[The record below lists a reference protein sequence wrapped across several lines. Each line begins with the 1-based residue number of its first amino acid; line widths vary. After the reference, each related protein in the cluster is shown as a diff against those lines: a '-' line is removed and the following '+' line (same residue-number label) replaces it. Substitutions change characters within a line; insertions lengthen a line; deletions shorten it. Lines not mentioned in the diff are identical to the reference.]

1 VPDYLPDRTANAKT
15 DAEFF
20 AAATALVNNLE
31 HELRRAPAEERGRWR
46 ALEIGCGSGR
56 LMRPMSRH
64 FLEIHGVDISGQLV
78 LDARANLSDLPHAR
92 VNVVADA
99 GLADFADAS
108 LDFIYS
114 YDFFRYLSSR
124 DAVLGF
130 LREIHRVLKPG
141 GLARLEFTG
150 ISGAPFSS
158 QELLEFAQAHDF
170 QVLALEG
177 ASTPS
182 LWTTWRK
189 HAAGWSPSG
198 AAQGEASGEGHPVV
212 IRRITNA
219 SSFEPVAPSRG
230 RFASIALRVE
240 NLPPDAGL
248 SQLRV
253 TIGSSLG
260 AVTSIGP
267 VERAGWQQ
275 IRVDLPE
282 LEATGL
288 LPVQLFWLDQPLSAP
303 ATLRVIP
310 PGPLIPHLVSAPQS
324 AENRIVKLTI
334 EEVAR
339 PYELE
344 ISLDGRPIEDIE
356 KICTDPRAQR
366 YEVTFRLPEEIGPGL
381 HHASVGIGHRK
392 LEPVAIQVG
401 R

>member
-1 VPDYLPDRTANAKT
+1 VPDYVSDRSANTKT

-20 AAATALVNNLE
+20 AAATGLVNDLE
-31 HELRRAPAEERGRWR
+31 NELRRATLEERGRWR
-46 ALEIGCGSGR
+46 ALEIGCGNGR

-64 FLEIHGVDISGQLV
+64 FLEIHGVDISDKLV
-78 LDARANLSDLPHAR
+78 LDARANLRDVAHAT
-92 VNVVADA
+92 VKLAADA

-108 LDFIYS
+108 IDFIYS
-114 YDFFRYLSSR
+114 YDFFRHLS
-124 DAVLGF
+124 DPAAVRGF

-158 QELLEFAQAHDF
+158 RELLEFAQAHDL

-177 ASTPS
+177 VSTPS

-189 HAAGWSPSG
+189 HPAGWSPSG
-198 AAQGEASGEGHPVV
+198 TAGGEASGEAHPVA

-240 NLPPDAGL
+240 NLPPDAGI
-248 SQLRV
+248 SHLRI

-275 IRVDLPE
+275 IRLDLPE

-288 LPVQLFWLDQPLSAP
+288 LPVQLFWLDEALSAP

-310 PGPLIPHLVSAPQS
+310 PGPLIPRVVSAPQS
-324 AENRIVKLTI
+324 VENRMVKLTI
-334 EEVAR
+334 EEVAH

-344 ISLDGRPIEDIE
+344 ISLDGHPLEDIE
-356 KICTDPRAQR
+356 KLCTDPRAQR

-381 HHASVGIGHRK
+381 HHASLGIGRRK
-392 LEPVAIQVG
+392 LEPVAIHVSS
-401 R
+401 

>member
-1 VPDYLPDRTANAKT
+1 VTDFAPDRSANTKT

-20 AAATALVNNLE
+20 AAATGLVNNLE
-31 HELRRAPAEERGRWR
+31 NELRRAVPEERGRWR
-46 ALEIGCGSGR
+46 ALEIGCGNGR

-78 LDARANLSDLPHAR
+78 LDAQANLRDVPHAS
-92 VNVVADA
+92 VKLVADA

-150 ISGAPFSS
+150 ISGALFSS

-177 ASTPS
+177 VSTPS

-189 HAAGWSPSG
+189 HAAGWSPS
-198 AAQGEASGEGHPVV
+198 AAMVEASSEEHPVV

-240 NLPPDAGL
+240 NLPPDTGL
-248 SQLRV
+248 SHLRV
-253 TIGSSLG
+253 TIGNSLG

-288 LPVQLFWLDQPLSAP
+288 LPVQLFWLDEPLSAP

-310 PGPLIPHLVSAPQS
+310 PGPLIPRVVSAPLS
-324 AENRIVKLTI
+324 AENRMVKLTI

-344 ISLDGRPIEDIE
+344 ISLGGRPIEDIE
-356 KICTDPRAQR
+356 KVCTDPRAQR
-366 YEVTFRLPEEIGPGL
+366 YEVTFRLPEEPGPGL
-381 HHASVGIGHRK
+381 HHIRVGIGRRK
-392 LEPVAIQVG
+392 LEPVAIQVS

>member
-1 VPDYLPDRTANAKT
+1 MTDFAPDRSAHAKT

-20 AAATALVNNLE
+20 AAATGVINDLE
-31 HELRRAPAEERGRWR
+31 NELRRAAPEERGRWK
-46 ALEIGCGSGR
+46 ALEIGCGGGR

-64 FLEIHGVDISGQLV
+64 FLEIHGVDIAGGLV
-78 LDARANLSDLPHAR
+78 LDARGNLRDIPHAR
-92 VNVVADA
+92 VNRVADA
-99 GLADFADAS
+99 GLSDFTDGA
-108 LDFIYS
+108 LDFVYS
-114 YDFFRYLSSR
+114 YDFFRHLASH

-177 ASTPS
+177 VSTPS

-189 HAAGWSPSG
+189 HAAGWSPNG
-198 AAQGEASGEGHPVV
+198 ADGGGTVGEAYRVA
-212 IRRITNA
+212 IRRISNA
-219 SSFEPVAPSRG
+219 SSFEPVAPSHG

-248 SQLRV
+248 SHLRV
-253 TIGSSLG
+253 TIGNSLG

-267 VERAGWQQ
+267 VERGGWQQ

-310 PGPLIPHLVSAPQS
+310 PGPLIPRVVSAPRR
-324 AENRIVKLTI
+324 AENNIVKLTI

-344 ISLDGRPIEDIE
+344 ISLGGRRIEDIE
-356 KICTDPRAQR
+356 KVCTDPRAQR
-366 YEVTFRLPEEIGPGL
+366 YEVTFRLPEEIGPGP
-381 HHASVGIGHRK
+381 HALDIGMGRRK
-392 LEPVAIQVG
+392 LSPVAIPANG
-401 R
+401 